1 MVKRQI
7 LKEHGEATRGL
18 HIAVDI
24 IKSND
29 TNCVLF
35 AYLILKKA
43 EQKLVTIRDEI
54 ASQSEFKDLMMCL
67 NSELKE
73 ISMEV
78 SKYNLSENLQNWKAL
93 VKATGEFHRN
103 YRAFYTM
110 VAFLA
115 GEIPR
120 EDLSHVEMQME
131 VRSKIY
137 WVMMTGYLFIHSQMY
152 HSSVQ
157 HFSYNTI
164 HSNIQGDNNVHILGH
179 IGHLFHLFRS
189 NTQHKTWPNL
199 YFVSFLRW

>member
-1 MVKRQI
+1 MQVPAPNGAGNSFLKKKNTYEASNSNTTNFTKRNSGQISSEISNDDTMVKRQI

-137 WVMMTGYLFIHSQMY
+137 
-152 HSSVQ
+152 
-157 HFSYNTI
+157 
-164 HSNIQGDNNVHILGH
+164 
-179 IGHLFHLFRS
+179 
-189 NTQHKTWPNL
+189 
-199 YFVSFLRW
+199 